1 MSVGPTFFETK
12 KKTLIKNEF
21 LSKLTPPPP
30 PPTHIYTLA
39 HFWISVKRLRFEVI
53 TPAHY

>member
-12 KKTLIKNEF
+12 KNPQIKNEF
-21 LSKLTPPPP
+21 LSKLTPHPPN
-30 PPTHIYTLA
+30 THMYTLA
-39 HFWISVKRLRFEVI
+39 HFWISVKRLRFEVL